1 MVDGSFNFVMNLMR
15 QGESRILGMKEM
27 QDRCARMLLFQRKK
41 IAGYVKGMN
50 KEYLIWLVV
59 LSEIFVSLNTL
70 EFPGI
75 LM

>member
-1 MVDGSFNFVMNLMR
+1 MVDGSFHFVMNLMR

-50 KEYLIWLVV
+50 KEHLSW

-70 EFPGI
+70 ELPGI